1 MTLRGLILIATLLA
15 LVACGG
21 APAPTTPASTPAAP
35 TAAAPAA
42 PATPAPKSVDVR
54 QSASLAVREGRVIA
68 PAGDNAFEWYLSLRE
83 QVPDDSSVTMAL
95 IDLMP
100 IADQAARFALEGGDV
115 AEATRIVDLMARYDA
130 DSETTKAA
138 RGRLADWQRE
148 RVRQEQALAA
158 RAEVAAQAAKAS
170 AAPTPAT
177 PAVAAPARAPE
188 PQPPSPRPDRP
199 TETPAA
205 PALAAAPA
213 PAAPTPAQPA
223 APSVQLTP
231 PTVVRRAPAQY
242 PPQAKRQGVEGFV
255 ELDLLVDAQG
265 NPEDLRVVR
274 SEPSGVF
281 DKSAVRAVMRW
292 KFEPAR
298 RNGTAE
304 AARTRTVIQFRQ
316 G

>member
-1 MTLRGLILIATLLA
+1 MTLRSLTLTATLAA

-21 APAPTTPASTPAAP
+21 DPAPTAPASTTATPTVAAP
-35 TAAAPAA
+35 TKPSTPAIAAADA
-42 PATPAPKSVDVR
+42 R
-54 QSASLAVREGRVIA
+54 QNASLAVREGRVVA
-68 PAGDNAFEWYLSLRE
+68 PAGNNAFEWYLSLRE
-83 QVPDDSSVTMAL
+83 QRPDDSSVTMAL

-138 RGRLADWQRE
+138 RGRLADWQRD
-148 RVRQEQALAA
+148 RDRQEQAVAA
-158 RAEVAAQAAKAS
+158 RAEVAARTAAAS
-170 AAPTPAT
+170 TAPTPA
-177 PAVAAPARAPE
+177 APVRAPE
-188 PQPPSPRPDRP
+188 PQPPSLRPAP
-199 TETPAA
+199 PAETPAA
-205 PALAAAPA
+205 PALATAPA
-213 PAAPTPAQPA
+213 PTAPPQAQPA
-223 APSVQLTP
+223 APAVQLTP

-255 ELDLLVDAQG
+255 ELDVLVDAQG
-265 NPEDLRVVR
+265 NPEEIRVVR

-304 AARTRTVIQFRQ
+304 PARTRTVIQFRT